1 MSNGWPG
8 RFVVLTLLA
17 AALPL
22 SGRDAPASNEVVAV
36 KFVKCID
43 GDTFTCEI
51 PEGYPET
58 VMRIVNVRIRG
69 IDAPELHD
77 KRPEVRQRALDA
89 KDHLEKLLSGAKRIE
104 LRRLGKDKYFRI
116 LAEVFADGVD
126 VGKALLEKGLAVPYD
141 GGTKSSALEFLAW
154 RCVA

>member
-1 MSNGWPG
+1 MGNGWPC
-8 RFVVLTLLA
+8 RFVILTFLA
-17 AALPL
+17 ATLPL
-22 SGRDAPASNEVVAV
+22 FGRDAPASNEVVAV

-58 VMRIVNVRIRG
+58 VMRVVNVRIRG

-89 KDHLEKLLSGAKRIE
+89 KAHLEKRLSDAKRIE

-126 VGKALLEKGLAVPYD
+126 VGKELLEQGLAVPYN
-141 GGTKSSALEFLAW
+141 GETKTSGLEELW
-154 RCVA
+154 RCAA